1 MVRMRGTI
9 AHSGKQGPKFAIV
22 IAISKLLA
30 TVSLL
35 GICACASTNRT
46 SLGHPVVREP
56 VVPGTYAVLICNGP
70 RTCSAHDTVGVYAD
84 GTIVVLERDIST
96 LADTLRRLYPYSEIT
111 DSAFVHVQVCYLFHL
126 HPHVQAREGPDL
138 SGFSD
143 LVISPTRDSVSFSLG
158 ESADA
163 GYTANVVMKDGAM
176 TGNAIGWNSQQ
187 LFVFDMVNGQRVVR
201 RRTKAELA
209 GKESPVD
216 RLIGSRIGPPN
227 ERICLAGGKY

>member
-1 MVRMRGTI
+1 MI
-9 AHSGKQGPKFAIV
+9 AMA
-22 IAISKLLA
+22 KLLA
-30 TVSLL
+30 MVSLL
-35 GICACASTNRT
+35 GICACGSTNRT
-46 SLGHPVVREP
+46 SLGHPVVGKA

-96 LADTLRRLYPYSEIT
+96 LADTLRRLYPYSEIAE
-111 DSAFVHVQVCYLFHL
+111 SAFVHVQVCYLFRL
-126 HPHVQAREGPDL
+126 NPRVPTREGPDF

-143 LVISPTRDSVSFSLG
+143 LLISPAMDSVSFSLG

-163 GYTANVVMKDGAM
+163 GYTANVVINDGAM

-187 LFVFDMVNGQRVVR
+187 LFVLDRVNGQQIVR
-201 RRTKAELA
+201 RRTKKELA
-209 GKESPVD
+209 GKEGPVD
-216 RLIGSRIGPPN
+216 RLIGLRTGPPN